1 MAFYDKYHA
10 LCQAFGMSDSA
21 VAVHN
26 GLSKA
31 SVVKWK
37 RGAMPNGETLQKLA
51 RYFGVPIEHFLE
63 DDEEV
68 EPHMAISPQRKIM
81 YSLTDDLNEDQLEKI
96 NGMIKL
102 VLGIED

>member
-21 VAVHN
+21 VAIHN

-81 YSLTDDLNEDQLEKI
+81 YSLTDDLNEDQIEQINDMIRVMFKI
-96 NGMIKL
+96 G
-102 VLGIED
+102 D

>member
-10 LCQAFGMSDSA
+10 LCVDFGMSDSA
-21 VAVHN
+21 VALHN

-37 RGAMPNGETLQKLA
+37 KGAMPNGETLQKLA
-51 RYFGVPIEHFLE
+51 RYFGVSIEYFLDE
-63 DDEEV
+63 DEAV
-68 EPHMAISPQRKIM
+68 EPPKSISPQRKIM